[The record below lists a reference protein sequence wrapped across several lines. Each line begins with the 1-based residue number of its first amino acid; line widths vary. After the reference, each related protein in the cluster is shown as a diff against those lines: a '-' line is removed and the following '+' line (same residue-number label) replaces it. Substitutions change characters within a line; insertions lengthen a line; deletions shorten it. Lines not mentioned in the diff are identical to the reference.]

1 MREKGG
7 LGYRPLPRMIDHVP
21 FWYRK
26 RCSSGFY
33 RGKKSIRMTTHA
45 RFRYRRPKT
54 DDLKVSVNFSTERD
68 IIFSA
73 SPLASAFCFFN
84 KLVASVVV
92 LVAFAL
98 GNGCGGDGQYPY
110 QEQQGGGAEYVK
122 ADSDGGGFFAVWFPK
137 EEEEEVRERNKVIC
151 EKLGGWI
158 VNDGEIRAGP
168 DQDGKV
174 YIQSYCELPAPP
186 PIEKGIFLENRFSAH
201 LAYAGL
207 DWKEHPYRVT
217 YIDKRYMDNM
227 GRYATG
233 MIVIMKNMYIMSGAG
248 ELKSCMESYPEYSQV
263 VFQNGECNGQN
274 PMRNY
279 VPGNDKNIISKTD
292 IDDVHKKNKDIC
304 NKISGHNYTRGETE
318 IIDNDNVTFTDECKV
333 DIYKEMWTENIIA
346 ELFNRKG
353 LDWTELP
360 YKIDF
365 ILADKPSG
373 KYKSTI
379 INVKTKNMDIF
390 VTLHKTKSCLLSC
403 PICTDF
409 QIELNPQVQ
418 DWGKCSQIIR
428 ESEENTSAYFK
439 KDKQQKLAS
448 ITQSVL
454 WTRQR

>member
-92 LVAFAL
+92 LVAVAL

-110 QEQQGGGAEYVK
+110 QEQQGGGAEYDFEPLIEYLPEV
-122 ADSDGGGFFAVWFPK
+122 PL
-137 EEEEEVRERNKVIC
+137 EEEEIHRKNEEICKKFPRQDDYDPERHFYRRRVSAVEN
-151 EKLGGWI
+151 
-158 VNDGEIRAGP
+158 
-168 DQDGKV
+168 GKV
-174 YIQSYCELPAPP
+174 QIQDNCLLGITPP
-186 PIEKGIFLENRFSAH
+186 YENWLLENLFLELFAKV
-201 LAYAGL
+201 GV
-207 DWKEHPYRVT
+207 DWKEYPYRVGSIT
-217 YIDKRYMDNM
+217 RY
-227 GRYATG
+227 TG
-233 MIVIMKNMYIMSGAG
+233 PMVSTQFVIYTKYMKIEVLAG
-248 ELKSCMESYPEYSQV
+248 QTKSCMESYPEYSQV

-274 PMRNY
+274 STRNY
-279 VPGNDKNIISKTD
+279 VPDNDKNIISKTD

-318 IIDNDNVTFTDECKV
+318 IIDDDNVTFMDGCDVK
-333 DIYKEMWTENIIA
+333 ISKKIWTENVIP

-353 LDWTELP
+353 LNWTEIP

-365 ILADKPSG
+365 ILGNPAG
-373 KYKSTI
+373 GEFGATFMI
-379 INVKTKNMDIF
+379 IKTKNMNVN
-390 VTLHKTKSCLLSC
+390 VTLEKTRSCILRKTSVDSIIDILPS
-403 PICTDF
+403 
-409 QIELNPQVQ
+409 PQ
-418 DWGKCSQIIR
+418 
-428 ESEENTSAYFK
+428 TSYYGTCY
-439 KDKQQKLAS
+439 
-448 ITQSVL
+448 I
-454 WTRQR
+454 RQR